1 MLAEYDPAPPIRVA
15 VAPSNPH
22 AAPEWLWPALVSQMP
37 GDRVVP
43 SAKPEALR
51 DAMANCDSRSPKHF
65 RMTVESWPD
74 EYYRSVSLNNE
85 TATEEAPE
93 LTEET
98 APEPAESADEI
109 EAESVI
115 QEEDVKMPRMDGGTF
130 SLDASLHGPLRIRRP
145 PHRRDIP

>member
-1 MLAEYDPAPPIRVA
+1 VTYTERSQD
-15 VAPSNPH
+15 
-22 AAPEWLWPALVSQMP
+22 APEQP
-37 GDRVVP
+37 
-43 SAKPEALR
+43 PE
-51 DAMANCDSRSPKHF
+51 
-65 RMTVESWPD
+65 
-74 EYYRSVSLNNE
+74 
-85 TATEEAPE
+85 PE
-93 LTEET
+93 ITEET

>member
-1 MLAEYDPAPPIRVA
+1 
-15 VAPSNPH
+15 
-22 AAPEWLWPALVSQMP
+22 MP

-51 DAMANCDSRSPKHF
+51 DAMANCDSRSPEMF
-65 RMTVESWPD
+65 RRTVSTWKDPYYSESSS
-74 EYYRSVSLNNE
+74 ERSE
-85 TATEEAPE
+85 DAPE
-93 LTEET
+93 QPPEPEITEET